1 MQTDLRNEAQMKSP
15 MYRAIPAQPGPSFWL
30 TFLAV
35 NAAGIL
41 MAVLLFTT

>member
-1 MQTDLRNEAQMKSP
+1 MQTVFWNGAQMKSP
-15 MYRAIPAQPGPSFWL
+15 MYRAMPSQPGPSFWL

-41 MAVLLFTT
+41 MAVLLYST